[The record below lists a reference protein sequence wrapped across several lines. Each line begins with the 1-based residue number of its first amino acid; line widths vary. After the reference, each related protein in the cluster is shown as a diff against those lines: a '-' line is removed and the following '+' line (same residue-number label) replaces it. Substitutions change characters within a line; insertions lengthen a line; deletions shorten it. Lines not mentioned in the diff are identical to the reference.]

1 MQACGLIVEYNPFH
15 NGHLYHAKKAREL
28 SGAQVIVA
36 VMSGNFLQR
45 GEPALVDKWQRAQA
59 AVANGVDLVIELPVE
74 WAVQAADYFAY
85 GGIQLLSAIGCQSVC
100 FGTDADNP
108 FDYQAFGQQ
117 YYTQKVQIDAAF
129 KQTSSEN
136 LSYSQKMAQVL
147 PRFFPQ
153 LGTDK
158 FSPNHILGMSYSYQN
173 ARLKQPMTL
182 LALPRKNSQYHSL
195 EMIGNIASATA
206 IRQGVQQGLDV
217 SEVIP
222 LATQQI
228 LKQYTVA
235 WSDYWPLL
243 QYRITSTSLEEL
255 KAIYQ
260 MTEGLEYRL
269 KKYIHQA
276 TSWVHYLTLLQT
288 KRYTKTRIQRLLCY
302 VLLNIKET
310 EIQQAWQQ
318 IPVQILGFTQVGKDY
333 LRAIKKD
340 CPLPILSKVNAKIAE
355 EYPLMIRSNQIY
367 QMGNAKIAEQL
378 FGRYPLQG

>member
-136 LSYSQKMAQVL
+136 WHFETKQLHIGQEQADPATDARAVPIYATSSYVFRDSQHAAD
-147 PRFFPQ
+147 RFG
-153 LGTDK
+153 LRD
-158 FSPNHILGMSYSYQN
+158 
-173 ARLKQPMTL
+173 A
-182 LALPRKNSQYHSL
+182 
-195 EMIGNIASATA
+195 GNIYGRLTNPT
-206 IRQGVQQGLDV
+206 Q
-217 SEVIP
+217 EVFE
-222 LATQQI
+222 
-228 LKQYTVA
+228 K
-235 WSDYWPLL
+235 
-243 QYRITSTSLEEL
+243 R
-255 KAIYQ
+255 
-260 MTEGLEYRL
+260 
-269 KKYIHQA
+269 KKI
-276 TSWVHYLTLLQT
+276 
-288 KRYTKTRIQRLLCY
+288 
-302 VLLNIKET
+302 
-310 EIQQAWQQ
+310 
-318 IPVQILGFTQVGKDY
+318 
-333 LRAIKKD
+333 
-340 CPLPILSKVNAKIAE
+340 
-355 EYPLMIRSNQIY
+355 
-367 QMGNAKIAEQL
+367 
-378 FGRYPLQG
+378 